1 MNKEDAYI
9 NWAKFDPSKN
19 GVLQQEAFTAGW
31 RAAIEHCTNVV
42 KLSYIIDESEDIKKV
57 ILENLK
63 EKPLVISQKDDD
75 AYYRDYFKDAL

>member
-1 MNKEDAYI
+1 MNAKEEYGKWAEFDASR
-9 NWAKFDPSKN
+9 K
-19 GVLQQEAFTAGW
+19 GVLQETAFSAGW
-31 RAAIEHCTNVV
+31 KAATEYCANVV